1 MSSGNMNIEG
11 IAVRIFGNFFL
22 QRKAKF
28 SSLSED
34 LLKAR
39 LYTTSDKWLSK
50 AAFYA
55 IIAVS
60 CVVGMY
66 IMFRLILSPVL
77 DLGPFGL
84 MDVVFIVSS
93 SLVSFVVTFF
103 AYFSYP
109 KILAWERGS
118 KIDKTLPYA
127 IGYIS
132 AMASVGVIPYKI
144 FKKLS
149 EAEETYGEVSNEM
162 KLLVRDVELL
172 GWDFMAAL
180 KKLAAVTPSANMRTM
195 LQGAITTALSGGEMG
210 DYFVNAAREYMGERR
225 AIYESLI
232 ETQGLFAEVYVI
244 GIVVAPLLLVVVI
257 SIMCY
262 LGSATL
268 EVLAVITYLVIPL
281 GTVTFIILIGM
292 VSED

>member
-1 MSSGNMNIEG
+1 M
-11 IAVRIFGNFFL
+11 
-22 QRKAKF
+22 
-28 SSLSED
+28 
-34 LLKAR
+34 
-39 LYTTSDKWLSK
+39 
-50 AAFYA
+50 
-55 IIAVS
+55 
-60 CVVGMY
+60 
-66 IMFRLILSPVL
+66 
-77 DLGPFGL
+77 
-84 MDVVFIVSS
+84 
-93 SLVSFVVTFF
+93 
-103 AYFSYP
+103 
-109 KILAWERGS
+109 
-118 KIDKTLPYA
+118 
-127 IGYIS
+127 
-132 AMASVGVIPYKI
+132 
-144 FKKLS
+144 
-149 EAEETYGEVSNEM
+149 SNEM

-180 KKLAAVTPSANMRTM
+180 KKLAAITPSANMRTM

-210 DYFVNAAREYMGERR
+210 DYFINAAREYMGERR

-232 ETQGLFAEVYVI
+232 ETLGLFAEVYVI